1 MSTPPTIYD
10 VAQRAGVSISTVSR
24 VLQSSHRVSAHRRA
38 LVEAAVAELGY
49 IPSAAARGLVARHT
63 GLIGLCFPEV
73 DPFVEPDGGL
83 DGGLDGEVGGA
94 AGDPARDAGRDRE
107 VEVVRDEATASTA
120 VWGNLYFGEV
130 VRGAEHAAWRAGL
143 AVTITVVRGA
153 DGASLVQDLAG
164 RVDGL
169 AVVSAALDDELL
181 DHVAHRVPVVVMA
194 GPDRSVD
201 HDRIRVDNERGMAAL
216 VRHLVVDHGYTDVQY
231 VGGLGWARDDQERFA
246 GYRSALRDAGLEAPE
261 TPSLR
266 GDFSRT
272 ATREL
277 VRGLVAAHR
286 RDGRPLPRALV
297 CSNDQMALGALDV
310 LHDEG
315 VDVPGQVA
323 VTGFDGVDETRSS
336 TPRLTTVQ
344 QPMTELG
351 RIAVERLVA
360 RIAAPTGA
368 PTRVDVPVRVLLRGS
383 CGTH

>member
-10 VAQRAGVSISTVSR
+10 VALRAGVSISTVSR
-24 VLQSSHRVSAHRRA
+24 VLQSSHRVSEHRRA

-49 IPSAAARGLVARHT
+49 IPSASARGLVARHT

-73 DPFVEPDGGL
+73 APVVADPDDVLG
-83 DGGLDGEVGGA
+83 VA
-94 AGDPARDAGRDRE
+94 AGASGSTVAAGGGRE
-107 VEVVRDEATASTA
+107 VEIVRDESA
-120 VWGNLYFGEV
+120 VPTVAWGNLYFGEV
-130 VRGAEHAAWRAGL
+130 IRGAEHAAWRAGL
-143 AVTITVVRGA
+143 SVTITVVRGA

-169 AVVSAALDDELL
+169 AVVSAALGDELL

-216 VRHLVVDHGYTDVQY
+216 VRHLVVDHGYADVWY
-231 VGGLGWARDDQERFA
+231 LGGTAWARDDQERFA
-246 GYRSALRDAGLEAPE
+246 GFRSALLDAGLDAPE
-261 TPSLR
+261 VPTLR
-266 GDFSRT
+266 GDYSR
-272 ATREL
+272 AVARDL
-277 VRGLVAAHR
+277 VRGLVEESR
-286 RDGRPLPRALV
+286 RGGPPLPRALV
-297 CSNDQMALGALDV
+297 CGNDQMALGVLDV
-310 LHDEG
+310 LVEEG
-315 VDVPGQVA
+315 VDVPGEVA
-323 VTGFDGVDETRSS
+323 VTGFDGVDETQST

-368 PTRVDVPVRVLLRGS
+368 PTTVDVPVRVLLRGS

>member
-10 VAQRAGVSISTVSR
+10 VALRAGVSISTVSR
-24 VLQSSHRVSAHRRA
+24 VLQSSHRVSEHRRA

-49 IPSAAARGLVARHT
+49 IPSASARGLVARHT

-73 DPFVEPDGGL
+73 APVVAEPERAL
-83 DGGLDGEVGGA
+83 RLSGA
-94 AGDPARDAGRDRE
+94 AGLTEAAPE
-107 VEVVRDEATASTA
+107 VEVVRDESA
-120 VWGNLYFGEV
+120 VPTVAWGNLYFGEV
-130 VRGAEHAAWRAGL
+130 IRGAEHAAWRAGL
-143 AVTITVVRGA
+143 SVTITVVRGA

-169 AVVSAALDDELL
+169 AVVSAALGDELL

-216 VRHLVVDHGYTDVQY
+216 VRHLVVDHGYTDVRY
-231 VGGLGWARDDQERFA
+231 VGGTSWARDDQERFA
-246 GYRSALRDAGLEAPE
+246 GFRSALLDAGLDAPE
-261 TPSLR
+261 VPTLR
-266 GDFSRT
+266 GDYSR
-272 ATREL
+272 AVAREL
-277 VRGLVAAHR
+277 VRGLVEESR
-286 RDGRPLPRALV
+286 RGGSLLPRALV
-297 CSNDQMALGALDV
+297 CGNDQMALGVLDV
-310 LHDEG
+310 LVEEG
-315 VDVPGQVA
+315 VDVPGEVA
-323 VTGFDGVDETRSS
+323 VTGFDGVDETQS
-336 TPRLTTVQ
+336 TSPRLTTVQ

-368 PTRVDVPVRVLLRGS
+368 PTTVDVPVRVLLRGS

>member
-10 VAQRAGVSISTVSR
+10 VALRAGVSISTVSR
-24 VLQSSHRVSAHRRA
+24 VLQSSHRVSEHRRA

-49 IPSAAARGLVARHT
+49 IPSASARGLVARHT

-73 DPFVEPDGGL
+73 APVVEEPGRAPWRPG
-83 DGGLDGEVGGA
+83 V
-94 AGDPARDAGRDRE
+94 AGSTGFAGPAGVASE
-107 VEVVRDEATASTA
+107 VEIVRDESA
-120 VWGNLYFGEV
+120 VPTVAWGNLYFGEV
-130 VRGAEHAAWRAGL
+130 IRGAEHAAWRAGL
-143 AVTITVVRGA
+143 SVTITVVRSA
-153 DGASLVQDLAG
+153 DDASLVHDLAG

-169 AVVSAALDDELL
+169 AVVSAALGDELL

-216 VRHLVVDHGYTDVQY
+216 VRHLVVDHGYTDVRY
-231 VGGLGWARDDQERFA
+231 VGGTVWARDDQERFA
-246 GYRSALRDAGLEAPE
+246 GFRSALLAAGLDAPDA
-261 TPSLR
+261 PALR
-266 GDFSRT
+266 GDYSR
-272 ATREL
+272 AVARDL
-277 VRGLVAAHR
+277 VRGLVEESR
-286 RDGRPLPRALV
+286 RRGLPLPRALV
-297 CSNDQMALGALDV
+297 CGNDQMALGVLDV
-310 LHDEG
+310 LVEEG
-315 VDVPGQVA
+315 VDVPGEVA
-323 VTGFDGVDETRSS
+323 VTGFDGVDETQST

-368 PTRVDVPVRVLLRGS
+368 PTTVDVPVRVLLRGS